1 MSKKSNVKWKSYQPS
16 IVSVDSKGKVKGLKS
31 GTSRIEARTKVKGK
45 EYVDVYEVKVV
56 KNNIMS
62 IAKIE

>member
-1 MSKKSNVKWKSYQPS
+1 MEKLPTKHS
-16 IVSVDSKGKVKGLKS
+16 LKS